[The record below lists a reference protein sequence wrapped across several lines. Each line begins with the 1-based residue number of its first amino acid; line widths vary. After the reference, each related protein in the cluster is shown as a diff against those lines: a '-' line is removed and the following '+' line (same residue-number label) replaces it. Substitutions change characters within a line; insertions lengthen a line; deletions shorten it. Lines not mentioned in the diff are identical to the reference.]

1 MRRRDLIIGLAGATG
16 LWPLRTNAQQSAKIP
31 RIGVLL
37 PGTPDSFASRTKA
50 FLEVSRNLA
59 TSKEKQSR
67 SNGNG
72 DRTELRPCLNV
83 PLSLCETMSS
93 SL

>member
-1 MRRRDLIIGLAGATG
+1 MRRRDLIIGLAGATV
-16 LWPLRTNAQQSAKIP
+16 LWPLRTNARQSAKIP

-37 PGTPDSFASRTKA
+37 PGTPDSFVSRTKA
-50 FLEVSRNLA
+50 FLEVSRNNRI
-59 TSKEKQSR
+59 S
-67 SNGNG
+67 
-72 DRTELRPCLNV
+72 RPCLNV